1 VWVSTT
7 PVHCQGCH
15 DLAFANDDCVVSGHP
30 CMAALDSERLWPLVQ
45 AAWRGGGAERLRD
58 LSCA

>member
-1 VWVSTT
+1 
-7 PVHCQGCH
+7 
-15 DLAFANDDCVVSGHP
+15 
-30 CMAALDSERLWPLVQ
+30 MAALDSERLWPLVQ